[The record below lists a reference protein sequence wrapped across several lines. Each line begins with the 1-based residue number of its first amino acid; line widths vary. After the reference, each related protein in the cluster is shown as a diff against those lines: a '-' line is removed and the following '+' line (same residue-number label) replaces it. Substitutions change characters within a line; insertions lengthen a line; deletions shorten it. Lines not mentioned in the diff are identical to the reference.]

1 MGAFLSIQNN
11 VYMIYFKLEAKIEK
25 NCVLIVAFAF
35 IGTWIAKQAHYYECA
50 ECGYVYRPSYMT
62 EIMAPCVGKSRKM
75 ICPKCEKKCYHK
87 KVVYK

>member
-1 MGAFLSIQNN
+1 MKRLVSQKRNEWSGQP
-11 VYMIYFKLEAKIEK
+11 K
-25 NCVLIVAFAF
+25 FA
-35 IGTWIAKQAHYYECA
+35 TWIAKQAHYYECA